1 MGFKGREGHW
11 QADMNFL
18 SLNNVVKLNSFTFL
32 LFSNLRFEIIYNEV
46 NKRLGPKKAGA
57 KKKKK
62 KS

>member
-1 MGFKGREGHW
+1 MIQRQGGALAGRK
-11 QADMNFL
+11 MNFL
-18 SLNNVVKLNSFTFL
+18 SLNVVKLNSFIFL